1 MADRSL
7 ELTFLGANGT
17 VTGSKHLLTAGR
29 AQVLVDCGMF
39 QGFKQLRLRNWSPL
53 PIRERPDAIVLTHA
67 HLDHS
72 GYLPRMVRDG
82 YRGPVYCTP
91 ATAALCGLLLPDSAF
106 LQEQDASFA
115 NKKGFSKHQPA
126 EPLYTI
132 DDAETALGLLRTV
145 EFETPFDLP
154 GGLTGSLTRAGHIL
168 GAGSLLVDDGARK
181 VLFSGDLGREQDLM
195 MAPPQPRP
203 HADVVVLESTYGG
216 RQHDGDDPAEAL
228 VAVIKRVVARGGTI
242 VIPAF
247 AVGRTQALLLLLY
260 QLRRANKLPEVP
272 IYVDSPMAIA
282 TTALYAS
289 HPRDHR
295 LSPELCAAAFA
306 VAEYIRDADGS
317 RELDKRGG
325 PAIIISAAG
334 MATGGRVVHHL
345 KRFAPDPN
353 SAIILAG
360 FQAGGTRGAALA
372 EGADKLKIHGRY
384 VPVNAEVVQLDM
396 LSAHA
401 DQDELLGWLEHGD
414 APRCTYLVHGEPS
427 ASDALRHAI
436 EEQLRWNVRVP
447 DYRETVDIYAQ

>member
-17 VTGSKHLLTAGR
+17 VTGSKHLLSTGR
-29 AQVLVDCGMF
+29 AQVLVDCGLY
-39 QGFKQLRLRNWSPL
+39 QGYKQLRLRNWGTL
-53 PIRERPDAIVLTHA
+53 PVHDHPDAIVLTHA

-72 GYLPRMVRDG
+72 GYLPRMVRNG

-91 ATAALCGLLLPDSAF
+91 ATAALCGLLLPDSAY
-106 LQEQDASFA
+106 LQELDAGFA

-126 EPLYTI
+126 EPLYTVE
-132 DDAETALGLLRTV
+132 DAQTALGLLRTV
-145 EFETPFDLP
+145 EFEARFDLP
-154 GGLTGSLTRAGHIL
+154 GGLTGSLTRSGHIL

-195 MAPPQPRP
+195 MEPPHPRP
-203 HADVVVLESTYGG
+203 HADVVVMESTYGG

-228 VAVIKRVVARGGTI
+228 IDVIKRVVARGGTI

-260 QLRRANKLPEVP
+260 QLRRAHKLPEVP

-282 TTALYAS
+282 TTELYAA

-306 VAEYIRDADGS
+306 VAEYVRDAEGS
-317 RELDKRGG
+317 KLLDKRGG

-360 FQAGGTRGAALA
+360 FQAAGTRGASLA
-372 EGADKLKIHGRY
+372 AGVDKLKIHGRY

-414 APRCTYLVHGEPS
+414 APRCTYLVHGEPD

-447 DYRETVDIYAQ
+447 DYRETIDIYAQ